1 MRSDTIPTRDQLLA
15 IVQASPV
22 ALTTAEIVQVAPA
35 VVEIFRGC
43 SPRFHDRP
51 RSSRTLREDCH
62 GTVHVH
68 LRRRYDREV
77 YDQLRALARMGLLEQ
92 HRDPGRR
99 GISWTATG
107 PLRFVDELERC
118 WALPTIHPEH
128 ERSPGAD

>member
-1 MRSDTIPTRDQLLA
+1 
-15 IVQASPV
+15 VQASPV
-22 ALTTAEIVQVAPA
+22 ALTSAEIVQVAPA
-35 VVEIFRGC
+35 VEIFRGC

-51 RSSRTLREDCH
+51 RSSRALREDCF

-77 YDQLRALARMGLLEQ
+77 YDPLRVLARRGLLQQ

-99 GISWTATG
+99 SISWIATG

-118 WALPTIHPEH
+118 
-128 ERSPGAD
+128 

>member
-15 IVQASPV
+15 IGQASPV
-22 ALTTAEIVQVAPA
+22 ALTTAEIAQVAPA

-62 GTVHVH
+62 GTAHVH
-68 LRRRYDREV
+68 LRRRYHREV
-77 YDQLRALARMGLLEQ
+77 YDQLRVLARTGLLQ
-92 HRDPGRR
+92 RHRDPDRR
-99 GISWTATG
+99 HVSWTATS
-107 PLRFVDELERC
+107 PPRSVDELERC
-118 WALPTIHPEH
+118 WALPTSHPEH